1 MINGH
6 YCFVWE
12 CIELALSSIIHLIFP
27 FNKYDWLK
35 INLKQQKET
44 YPIKHLSNGLTCAI
58 ASPADSGNQVI
69 SGVST
74 KGH

>member
-1 MINGH
+1 MATIVLYGN
-6 YCFVWE
+6 VSQPA
-12 CIELALSSIIHLIFP
+12 LASIIHLIFP

-35 INLKQQKET
+35 INLKQQKEI
-44 YPIKHLSNGLTCAI
+44 YSIKRLNNELTCAI
-58 ASPADSGNQVI
+58 ANPADSGNHVI